1 MNKLKRH
8 FAIKEIIT
16 STPIGSQEGL
26 ARALYKRG
34 IHVTQA
40 TLSRDLNDLGI
51 IRVPTRGRIQYALPG
66 EPREDQLRSIV
77 SREVVAIKANESVI
91 LINTIPGRAQGVA
104 RFLDSQD
111 DTEILGTVA
120 GDDTVIVVPRSV
132 KRLKKS
138 FKHVEQQFS
147 P

>member
-1 MNKLKRH
+1 MKKLKRH
-8 FAIKEIIT
+8 FAIKEIIA

-51 IRVPTRGRIQYALPG
+51 IRIPTRGGIQYALPG
-66 EPREDQLRSIV
+66 EPAEAQLRSIV